1 MEVQL
6 INLDTN
12 VSLTFDTKNFILNE
26 IIHDNCVV
34 QHNTSKTI
42 KQIGEYV
49 KSTNVNSRTINIT
62 GTAIGQSE
70 LDLSNKKQILLNLT
84 SPFSSIKII
93 LDNKFT
99 LTGKCQSLVK
109 WGVGH
114 DNNNRYFVK
123 FSIDILAP
131 NTLWYALEPTIVSLS
146 PYVNE
151 FKFPISIPES
161 GFIYGHKDNDT
172 LTNIYN
178 DIKIILDNK
187 FTLTGKCQSLVK
199 WGVGHDNNNRY
210 FVKFSIDIL
219 APNTLWYALEPTI
232 VSLSPYVNEF
242 KFPISIPESGFIY
255 GHKDNDTLT
264 NIYNE
269 CNVPIPISFTITSLA
284 AIENPEVIR
293 VQDGKRLRINT
304 IVQPG
309 DVLTI
314 TTEFGS
320 KSVTLNGE
328 NIISDFDF
336 QTSSWLMLQPGL
348 NTFTYSCAD
357 AANKEN
363 LNVNVTYTQAY
374 WGVF

>member
-12 VSLTFDTKNFILNE
+12 VSLTFDTQNFILNE

-161 GFIYGHKDNDT
+161 GFIYGHKDTDT

-178 DIKIILDNK
+178 DSN
-187 FTLTGKCQSLVK
+187 
-199 WGVGHDNNNRY
+199 
-210 FVKFSIDIL
+210 
-219 APNTLWYALEPTI
+219 
-232 VSLSPYVNEF
+232 VS
-242 KFPISIPESGFIY
+242 
-255 GHKDNDTLT
+255 
-264 NIYNE
+264 
-269 CNVPIPISFTITSLA
+269 VPLQFNITSLSTV
-284 AIENPEVIR
+284 ETPVITR
-293 VQDGKRLRINT
+293 IQDGKKIQINT
-304 IVQPG
+304 TINPG
-309 DVLTI
+309 DTLNI
-314 TTEFGS
+314 CTEFGK
-320 KSVTLNGE
+320 KSVLLNGE
-328 NIISDFDF
+328 NIISKFDF
-336 QTSSWLMLQPGL
+336 ENSSWLMLTPGL
-348 NTFTYSCAD
+348 NTFTYSCNNAE
-357 AANKEN
+357 NRGN
-363 LNVNVTYTQAY
+363 LNIEVTYTQCY

>member
-12 VSLTFDTKNFILNE
+12 VSLTFDTQNFILNE

-62 GTAIGQSE
+62 GTTIGQSE

-131 NTLWYALEPTIVSLS
+131 NTLWYALEPT
-146 PYVNE
+146 
-151 FKFPISIPES
+151 
-161 GFIYGHKDNDT
+161 
-172 LTNIYN
+172 
-178 DIKIILDNK
+178 
-187 FTLTGKCQSLVK
+187 
-199 WGVGHDNNNRY
+199 
-210 FVKFSIDIL
+210 
-219 APNTLWYALEPTI
+219 TI
-232 VSLSPYVNEF
+232 SLSPYVNEF